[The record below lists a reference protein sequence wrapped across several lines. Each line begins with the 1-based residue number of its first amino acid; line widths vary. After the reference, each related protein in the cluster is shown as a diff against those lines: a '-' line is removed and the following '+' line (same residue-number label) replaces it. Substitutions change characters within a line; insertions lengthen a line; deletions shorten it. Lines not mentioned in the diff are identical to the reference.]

1 MDDNKINLE
10 IEKIANLMV
19 HDDVS
24 SDEQDVTK
32 LEKYRDQIK
41 SDLNIDDEEAM
52 KLVYETLVYRKLK
65 SSDSSDML
73 EKGTD
78 FGAGFSWS
86 YSNGIDSTSSFE
98 TPFHNPIIPSGS
110 TSSTLVICWI
120 LIWFGAGPGGHN
132 WTI

>member
-1 MDDNKINLE
+1 MDDEKLNLE

-32 LEKYRDQIK
+32 LEKYKDQIK
-41 SDLNIDDEEAM
+41 VDCDLDDEEAM

-78 FGAGFSWS
+78 FGAGFS
-86 YSNGIDSTSSFE
+86 
-98 TPFHNPIIPSGS
+98 
-110 TSSTLVICWI
+110 
-120 LIWFGAGPGGHN
+120 
-132 WTI
+132 

>member
-1 MDDNKINLE
+1 MDDEKLNLE

-41 SDLNIDDEEAM
+41 IDCDINDEEAM

-65 SSDSSDML
+65 SSDSSDTL

-78 FGAGFSWS
+78 FGAGFS
-86 YSNGIDSTSSFE
+86 
-98 TPFHNPIIPSGS
+98 
-110 TSSTLVICWI
+110 
-120 LIWFGAGPGGHN
+120 
-132 WTI
+132 

>member
-1 MDDNKINLE
+1 MDDDKINSE

-19 HDDVS
+19 HDDIS

-41 SDLNIDDEEAM
+41 LDLNIDDNEEAM

-65 SSDSSDML
+65 STDSSDML

-78 FGAGFSWS
+78 FGAGFS
-86 YSNGIDSTSSFE
+86 
-98 TPFHNPIIPSGS
+98 
-110 TSSTLVICWI
+110 
-120 LIWFGAGPGGHN
+120 
-132 WTI
+132 